1 LSFRI
6 IAAYVVL
13 LVLGIP
19 WYWPPDQVRLYL
31 GFPLWAVVSLCV
43 GLLAS
48 ALTAWLF
55 LRAPLDAPDRGKE
68 REH

>member
-1 LSFRI
+1 MSFRI

-31 GFPLWAVVSLCV
+31 GFPLWAVVSLFV

-55 LRAPLDAPDRGKE
+55 LRAPLDAADRGKE